1 MKKFSADIILFLV
14 LLVLSSPG
22 AAFTCPYQNGS
33 VPVPTTSYPDGP
45 YGSIFV
51 ETSPPGAIVYVNGMN
66 YGRSPATITGLFKGN
81 YAITVKMPGFEDYFT
96 QTTISGPTRSSVYC
110 PLIPDKSGN
119 GLYVMST
126 PPRANVYVDEVL
138 RGETP
143 LMLGNAS
150 PGSHHV
156 VVNLSGYDDWE
167 TTVVVPATGTRVVAA
182 VLDENDDKITRG
194 INITT
199 KPPGAKVRLDSA
211 EKGVTPLTL
220 KNIAEGIHIVELEYP
235 GYKPWKSTVNVPA
248 TGLKEVSV
256 NLTPEPS
263 HAPGWITISSIPGNA
278 SVTLDGEYAGK
289 TPVNSTL
296 NLDEISPGE
305 HTVVVVLSGY
315 RSHVIRTTVVPNQ
328 VSALNATL
336 EPVSGP
342 SATGSLYVMSEPPGA
357 MVFVDN
363 QSVGTTPFTADIIAT
378 GNHEIT
384 LRLDGYEDFSLSVLV
399 GAGTQRNVTATL
411 LPVTRSLHTS
421 LPPAIVIMALC
432 ILGICFRRLRR

>member
-1 MKKFSADIILFLV
+1 MKKTINPARILLA
-14 LLVLSSPG
+14 LLLLLPPLAGG
-22 AAFTCPYQNGS
+22 ACPLGYT
-33 VPVPTTSYPDGP
+33 PMTTVTTYPDGP
-45 YGSIFV
+45 HGSIFV
-51 ETSPPGAIVYVNGMN
+51 ETSPPGAMVYVDGIN

-96 QTTISGPTRSSVYC
+96 QTSISGPTRASVYC

-119 GLYVMST
+119 GLYIMST
-126 PPRANVYVDEVL
+126 PPRANVYVDNVL

-143 LMLGNAS
+143 VMLGNAS

-156 VVNLSGYDDWE
+156 VVNLSGYDEWE
-167 TTVVVPATGTRVVAA
+167 TTVVVPATGTKVVAA
-182 VLDENDDKITRG
+182 VLDENEDKVTRG
-194 INITT
+194 INVTT
-199 KPPGAKVRLDSA
+199 KPPGAKVLLDSN

-220 KNIAEGIHIVELEYP
+220 NNIAEGIHIVELDYP
-235 GYKPWKSTVNVPA
+235 GYKPWKSTVNVPE

-263 HAPGWITISSIPGNA
+263 HAPGWITISSVPGNA
-278 SVTLDGEYAGK
+278 SVTLDGDYAGK

-296 NLDEISPGE
+296 NLEEIPPGE
-305 HTVVVVLSGY
+305 HTVVVVLAGY
-315 RSHVIRTTVVPNQ
+315 RSHVIKTTVLPDQ

-342 SATGSLYVMSEPPGA
+342 AATGSLFVTSEPSGA
-357 MVFVDN
+357 SVFVDN

-384 LRLDGYEDFSLSVLV
+384 LRLEGYEDFSLSVLV
-399 GAGTQRNVTATL
+399 GAGTTRNVTTTL
-411 LPVTRSLHTS
+411 QPVTRSLHTP
-421 LPPAIVIMALC
+421 LPPAIAIMALIVFSIF
-432 ILGICFRRLRR
+432 ILRYRR